1 MYLPL
6 RPLSSVHSWRYPV
19 LGPVILAASR
29 SDKMRRFVSAA
40 PGTKQVVDRFIAG
53 ESVDQV
59 VPIVQDAADKG
70 LEVTLDVVGEDIT
83 TPAQAEAARDA
94 YLELIERLKVLDL
107 GPRAE
112 MSVKLSMFGQSL
124 PSPAATLNGEPS
136 GLAPTFPGGHELA
149 LANVRPVVEAAAAIG
164 TTVTLDA
171 EDHTTLDSMFA
182 IHEELRKDFPQTG
195 CVIQSYLFRTED
207 DARRLAAAGS
217 RVRIVKGAY
226 KEPASVA
233 YQDKAEIDKAYVRI
247 TKILMAGEG
256 YPMIGSHDPR
266 LIAIAQELGRQYGR
280 KLDEYE
286 FQMLYGIRSD
296 EHIRLAAEGHR
307 MRVYTAYGTD
317 WYGYFMRRLAEKPAN
332 LLFFGRSVLTKG

>member
-1 MYLPL
+1 M
-6 RPLSSVHSWRYPV
+6 

-53 ESVDQV
+53 ETVGQV
-59 VPIVQDAADKG
+59 IPIVEDAAAKG

-83 TPAQAEAARDA
+83 TVEQSYAARDA
-94 YLELIERLKVLDL
+94 YLELIDRLKEL
-107 GPRAE
+107 GLGEKAE
-112 MSVKLSMFGQSL
+112 MSVKLSMFGQAL
-124 PSPAATLNGEPS
+124 EN
-136 GLAPTFPGGHELA
+136 GHELA
-149 LANVRPVVEAAAAIG
+149 LANVRPVVEAADAIG

-182 IHEELRKDFPQTG
+182 IHEELRKDFPKTG
-195 CVIQSYLFRTED
+195 CVIQAYLFRTED

-233 YQDKAEIDKAYVRI
+233 YQDKAEIDKAFVRI
-247 TKILMAGEG
+247 VKILMAGSG

-266 LIAIAQELGRQYGR
+266 LIAITQELARQAGRNP
-280 KLDEYE
+280 DEYE
-286 FQMLYGIRSD
+286 FQMLYGIRSE

-332 LLFFGRSVLTKG
+332 LLFFARSILTKG

>member
-1 MYLPL
+1 
-6 RPLSSVHSWRYPV
+6 
-19 LGPVILAASR
+19 VILAASR
-29 SDKMRRFVSAA
+29 SDTMRRFVSAA

-53 ESVDQV
+53 ETVEHV
-59 VPIVQDAADKG
+59 IPIVEDITGRG

-83 TPAQAEAARDA
+83 TVEQSYAARDA
-94 YLELIERLKVLDL
+94 YLELIGRLEEL
-107 GPRAE
+107 GLGARAE
-112 MSVKLSMFGQSL
+112 MSVKLSMFGQAL
-124 PSPAATLNGEPS
+124 EIEGGGPAGPSDKGGGGRRA
-136 GLAPTFPGGHELA
+136 GHELA

-195 CVIQSYLFRTED
+195 CVIQAYLFRTEE
-207 DARRLAAAGS
+207 DARRLAANGS

-233 YQDKAEIDKAYVRI
+233 ILDKPEIDKAYVRI
-247 TKILMAGEG
+247 MKILMEGEG

-266 LIAIAQELGRQYGR
+266 LISIGQELARRAGR

-286 FQMLYGIRSD
+286 FQMLYGIRS
-296 EHIRLAAEGHR
+296 EEQNRLAAEGHR

-332 LLFFGRSVLTKG
+332 LLFFARSILTKG

>member
-1 MYLPL
+1 M
-6 RPLSSVHSWRYPV
+6 

-29 SDKMRRFVSAA
+29 SDKMRRLVSAA
-40 PGTKQVVDRFIAG
+40 PGTKQVVARFIAG
-53 ESVDQV
+53 ETVDDV
-59 VPIVQDAADKG
+59 VPIVSELSGRG

-83 TPAQAEAARDA
+83 TVEQSYAARDA
-94 YLELIERLKVLDL
+94 YLELIGRLKEL
-107 GPRAE
+107 GLGERAE

-124 PSPAATLNGEPS
+124 KIEGSEPEGLS
-136 GLAPTFPGGHELA
+136 GKGGGGRREGGHELA
-149 LANVRPVVEAAAAIG
+149 LANVRPVVEAAAEIG

-195 CVIQSYLFRTED
+195 CVIQAYLFRTED
-207 DARRLAAAGS
+207 DARRLAANGS

-226 KEPASVA
+226 KEPAEVA
-233 YQDKAEIDKAYVRI
+233 IQDKPEIDKAYVRI
-247 TKILMAGEG
+247 MKILMDGEG

-266 LIAIAQELGRQYGR
+266 LISIGQELARRAGR

-286 FQMLYGIRSD
+286 FQMLYGIRS
-296 EHIRLAAEGHR
+296 EEQNRLAAEGHR

-332 LLFFGRSVLTKG
+332 LLFFVRSILTKG

>member
-1 MYLPL
+1 M
-6 RPLSSVHSWRYPV
+6 

-40 PGTKQVVDRFIAG
+40 PGTKQVVARFIAG

-59 VPIVQDAADKG
+59 VPVIVDAAEKG

-83 TPAQAEAARDA
+83 TVEQSHAARDA
-94 YLELIERLKVLDL
+94 YLELIERLKDL
-107 GPRAE
+107 GLGTKAE
-112 MSVKLSMFGQSL
+112 MSVKLSMFGQAL
-124 PSPAATLNGEPS
+124 E
-136 GLAPTFPGGHELA
+136 GGHELA
-149 LANVRPVVEAAAAIG
+149 LSNVRPVVEAAAAIG

-182 IHEELRKDFPQTG
+182 IHDELREDFPQTG
-195 CVIQSYLFRTED
+195 CVIQAYLFRTEA
-207 DARRLAAAGS
+207 DARRLAGNGS

-226 KEPASVA
+226 KEPAEVA

-247 TKILMAGEG
+247 LRILMEGEG

-266 LIAIAQELGRQYGR
+266 LISIAQELARRAGR

-286 FQMLYGIRSD
+286 FQMLYGIRGD
-296 EHIRLAAEGHR
+296 EHLRLAAEGHR

-332 LLFFGRSVLTKG
+332 LLFFARSILTKD

>member
-1 MYLPL
+1 M
-6 RPLSSVHSWRYPV
+6 

-53 ESVDQV
+53 ETVDHV
-59 VPIVQDAADKG
+59 IPIVEDITGRG

-83 TPAQAEAARDA
+83 TVEQSYAARDA
-94 YLELIERLKVLDL
+94 YLELIGRLKEL
-107 GPRAE
+107 GLGERAE

-124 PSPAATLNGEPS
+124 E
-136 GLAPTFPGGHELA
+136 GGHELA
-149 LANVRPVVEAAAAIG
+149 LANVRPVVEAAAEIG

-195 CVIQSYLFRTED
+195 CVIQAYLFRTED
-207 DARRLAAAGS
+207 DARRLAADGS

-233 YQDKAEIDKAYVRI
+233 IQEKPEIDRAYVRI
-247 TKILMAGEG
+247 MKILMEGEG

-266 LIAIAQELGRQYGR
+266 LISIGQELARRAGR

-286 FQMLYGIRSD
+286 FQMLYGIRS
-296 EHIRLAAEGHR
+296 EEQNRLAAEGHR

-332 LLFFGRSVLTKG
+332 LLFFARSILTKG

>member
-1 MYLPL
+1 M
-6 RPLSSVHSWRYPV
+6 

-29 SDKMRRFVSAA
+29 SDKMRRFISAA
-40 PGTKQVVDRFIAG
+40 PGTKQVVSRFIAG
-53 ESVDQV
+53 ETVDQV
-59 VPIVQDAADKG
+59 VPVIQDSAAKG

-83 TPAQAEAARDA
+83 TPAQAAAARDA
-94 YLELIERLKVLDL
+94 YLELIGRLKEL
-107 GPRAE
+107 GLGTRAE

-124 PSPAATLNGEPS
+124 D
-136 GLAPTFPGGHELA
+136 GGHDLA
-149 LANVRPVVEAAAAIG
+149 LANARTVVEAAAAIG

-195 CVIQSYLFRTED
+195 CVIQAYLYRTES
-207 DARRLAAAGS
+207 DARRLADAGS
-217 RVRIVKGAY
+217 RVRLVKGAY

-233 YQDKAEIDKAYVRI
+233 YQNKPEIDKAYVRVCR
-247 TKILMAGEG
+247 TLMGGDG

-266 LIAIAQELGRQYGR
+266 LISISQELAHRAGR

-317 WYGYFMRRLAEKPAN
+317 WSNIGW
-332 LLFFGRSVLTKG
+332 

>member
-1 MYLPL
+1 M
-6 RPLSSVHSWRYPV
+6 

-40 PGTKQVVDRFIAG
+40 PGTKQVVARFIAG
-53 ESVDQV
+53 ESVDDV
-59 VPIVQDAADKG
+59 VPIVQELSDRG

-83 TPAQAEAARDA
+83 TVEQSYAARDA
-94 YLELIERLKVLDL
+94 YLELIGRLKEL
-107 GPRAE
+107 GLGERAE

-124 PSPAATLNGEPS
+124 E
-136 GLAPTFPGGHELA
+136 GGHELA
-149 LANVRPVVEAAAAIG
+149 LANVRPVVEAAAEIG

-182 IHEELRKDFPQTG
+182 IHEELRKTHPQTG
-195 CVIQSYLFRTED
+195 CVIQAYLFRTED
-207 DARRLAAAGS
+207 DARRLAANGS

-233 YQDKAEIDKAYVRI
+233 IQDKPEIDKAYVRI
-247 TKILMAGEG
+247 MKILMDGEG

-266 LIAIAQELGRQYGR
+266 LISVGQELARRAGR

-286 FQMLYGIRSD
+286 FQMLYGIRS
-296 EHIRLAAEGHR
+296 EEQNRLAAEGHR

-332 LLFFGRSVLTKG
+332 LLFFVRSILTKG

>member
-1 MYLPL
+1 M
-6 RPLSSVHSWRYPV
+6 
-19 LGPVILAASR
+19 LGPAILAASR
-29 SDKMRRFVSAA
+29 SDKMRRIVSAA
-40 PGTKQVVDRFIAG
+40 PVTKPVVNRFIPG
-53 ESVDQV
+53 ETVDQV
-59 VPIVQDAADKG
+59 IPIVVDLTGKG

-83 TPAQAEAARDA
+83 AVEQSYAARDA
-94 YLELIERLKVLDL
+94 YLLLIERLADL
-107 GPRAE
+107 GLGETVE
-112 MSVKLSMFGQSL
+112 MSVKLSMFGQAL
-124 PSPAATLNGEPS
+124 E
-136 GLAPTFPGGHELA
+136 GGHELA

-182 IHEELRKDFPQTG
+182 IHEELRRDFPQTG
-195 CVIQSYLFRTED
+195 CVIQAYLFRTEA

-226 KEPASVA
+226 KEPAEVA
-233 YQDKAEIDKAYVRI
+233 YQDKGEIDKAYVRI
-247 TKILMAGEG
+247 MKILMEGDG

-266 LIAIAQELGRQYGR
+266 LIAIAQELGRQAGR

-286 FQMLYGIRSD
+286 FQMLYGIRGE
-296 EHIRLAAEGHR
+296 EHLRLAAEGHR

-332 LLFFGRSVLTKG
+332 LLFFLRSMITKN

>member
-1 MYLPL
+1 M
-6 RPLSSVHSWRYPV
+6 

-29 SDKMRRFVSAA
+29 SDRMRRLISAA
-40 PGTKQVVDRFIAG
+40 PVTKQVVDRFIPG
-53 ESVDQV
+53 ETVDDV
-59 VPIVQDAADKG
+59 VPIIESLTDRG
-70 LEVTLDVVGEDIT
+70 LELTMDVVGEDIT
-83 TPAQAEAARDA
+83 TPEQAFAARDA
-94 YLELIERLKVLDL
+94 YLALIDRLRDL
-107 GPRAE
+107 GLGERVE
-112 MSVKLSMFGQSL
+112 MSVKLSMFGQAL
-124 PSPAATLNGEPS
+124 E
-136 GLAPTFPGGHELA
+136 GGHELA

-195 CVIQSYLFRTED
+195 CVIQAYLFRTEA
-207 DARRLAAAGS
+207 DARRLAEAGS
-217 RVRIVKGAY
+217 RVRLVKGAY
-226 KEPASVA
+226 KEPAEVA
-233 YQDKAEIDKAYVRI
+233 YQQKREIDKAYVRVLK
-247 TKILMAGEG
+247 TLMEGEG

-266 LIAIAQELGRQYGR
+266 LISIAQELARKAGR

-296 EHIRLAAEGHR
+296 EHLRLAAEGHR

-332 LLFFGRSVLTKG
+332 LLFFVRSTLTKG

>member
-1 MYLPL
+1 M
-6 RPLSSVHSWRYPV
+6 

-29 SDKMRRFVSAA
+29 SDRMRRFVSAA
-40 PGTKQVVDRFIAG
+40 PGTKQVVARFIAG
-53 ESVDQV
+53 ETVDQV
-59 VPIVQDAADKG
+59 IPIVQDAVDKG

-83 TPAQAEAARDA
+83 TREQAYAARDA
-94 YLELIERLKVLDL
+94 YLELIEHLKELDL
-107 GPRAE
+107 GTKAE
-112 MSVKLSMFGQSL
+112 MSIKLSMFGQAL
-124 PSPAATLNGEPS
+124 ED
-136 GLAPTFPGGHELA
+136 GHELA

-195 CVIQSYLFRTED
+195 CVIQAYLFRTEA
-207 DARRLAAAGS
+207 DARRLADSGS
-217 RVRIVKGAY
+217 RVRLVKGAY
-226 KEPASVA
+226 KEPAEVA
-233 YQDKAEIDKAYVRI
+233 YQQKAETDKAYVRI
-247 TKILMAGEG
+247 LKILMDGEG

-266 LIAIAQELGRQYGR
+266 LISIAQELARKAGR

-286 FQMLYGIRSD
+286 FQMLYGIRSE
-296 EHIRLAAEGHR
+296 EHLRLAAEGHR

-332 LLFFGRSVLTKG
+332 LLFFARSILTRG

>member
-1 MYLPL
+1 M
-6 RPLSSVHSWRYPV
+6 

-29 SDKMRRFVSAA
+29 SDRMRRLVSAA
-40 PGTKQVVDRFIAG
+40 PVTKQVVDRFIPG
-53 ESVDQV
+53 ETVDEI
-59 VPIVQDAADKG
+59 VPIIESLTDRG
-70 LEVTLDVVGEDIT
+70 LELTMDVVGEDIT
-83 TPAQAEAARDA
+83 TPEQAEAARDA
-94 YLELIERLKVLDL
+94 YLELIDRLKGLEL
-107 GPRAE
+107 GTRAE
-112 MSVKLSMFGQSL
+112 MSVKLSMFGQAL
-124 PSPAATLNGEPS
+124 E
-136 GLAPTFPGGHELA
+136 GGHELA

-195 CVIQSYLFRTED
+195 CVIQAYLFRTEA
-207 DARRLAAAGS
+207 DARRLAQDGS

-247 TKILMAGEG
+247 MRILMEGSG

-266 LIAIAQELGRQYGR
+266 LISIAQELAARAGR

-286 FQMLYGIRSD
+286 FQMLYGIRGE
-296 EHIRLAAEGHR
+296 EHLRLAAEGHR

-332 LLFFGRSVLTKG
+332 LRFFVRSMITKG

>member
-1 MYLPL
+1 M
-6 RPLSSVHSWRYPV
+6 

-29 SDKMRRFVSAA
+29 SDRMRRFVSAA
-40 PGTKQVVDRFIAG
+40 PGTKQVVARFIAG

-59 VPIVQDAADKG
+59 IPVVQDAVAKG

-83 TPAQAEAARDA
+83 TREQAYAARDA
-94 YLELIERLKVLDL
+94 YLELIEHLKALDL
-107 GPRAE
+107 GTKAE
-112 MSVKLSMFGQSL
+112 MSIKLSMFGQAL
-124 PSPAATLNGEPS
+124 E
-136 GLAPTFPGGHELA
+136 GGHELA

-182 IHEELRKDFPQTG
+182 IHEELRKDFPGTG
-195 CVIQSYLFRTED
+195 CVIQAYLFRTEA
-207 DARRLAAAGS
+207 DARRLAASGS
-217 RVRIVKGAY
+217 RVRLVKGAY
-226 KEPASVA
+226 KEPAEVA
-233 YQDKAEIDKAYVRI
+233 YQQKAEVDKAYVRVLR
-247 TKILMAGEG
+247 ILMEGDG

-266 LIAIAQELGRQYGR
+266 LISIAQELARKAGR

-286 FQMLYGIRSD
+286 FQMLYGIRGE
-296 EHIRLAAEGHR
+296 EHLRLAAEGHR

-332 LLFFGRSVLTKG
+332 LLFFARSILTKG